1 MKVFLIAHNIRSAH
15 NVGSLLR
22 TADGAGVSKVFITG
36 FTPAPIDRFGR
47 EDVKITKVSLG
58 AEVSVSWEQD
68 EIDVVLKKLR
78 DAGVHIVALEQ
89 HPTSVPYDSLNMQ
102 GDIALLLGSEV
113 GGIDAPLLESVD
125 SIIEIPMRGKKDSLN
140 VSVAAGIALFEITKY
155 RASPGSRL

>member
-58 AEVSVSWEQD
+58 AEVLVSWEQD

-140 VSVAAGIALFEITKY
+140 VSVAAGIALFEIAKPLQ
-155 RASPGSRL
+155 R